1 MEGENNLTKDVYG
14 QKLENQLK
22 QWEVAI
28 RDLEERAPKGPAHVK
43 LELLELIEKLQLKM
57 AAIQIEFDDLRQS
70 SKAGSAGEKRIEAA
84 LAEMRTVLDLAG
96 SKFKH

>member
-1 MEGENNLTKDVYG
+1 MDGGNNFTKDLYS

-57 AAIQIEFDDLRQS
+57 AAIQIEFEDLRQS
-70 SKAGSAGEKRIEAA
+70 SKTWADGEKRLETA
-84 LAEMRTVLDLAG
+84 LSEMRAVLELAG